1 MTQRTLDFVIPALL
15 ALVLAP
21 AGARVRV
28 AKRLL
33 TDWLEWTAPPPPLGP
48 RSGEHRFGSG
58 DPDPLRRPQYGDVGH
73 EAQEIGVG
81 ATL

>member
-21 AGARVRV
+21 AAARMRV

-33 TDWLEWTAPPPPLGP
+33 TDWLEWTAPPPPLAA
-48 RSGEHRFGSG
+48 RSGERRFGGG
-58 DPDPLRRPQYGDVGH
+58 DVDRLRRPQYGHAGH
-73 EAQEIGVG
+73 ENQEIGVG

>member
-15 ALVLAP
+15 ALVVAP
-21 AGARVRV
+21 AAARARV

-33 TDWLEWTAPPPPLGP
+33 TDWLEWTAPPPPLPP
-48 RSGEHRFGSG
+48 RSGERLFGRFDS
-58 DPDPLRRPQYGDVGH
+58 DRVRRPQYGHAAH